1 MAETEELAEHNL
13 GELKEGLGDTEQ
25 RVGVGMLSLLI
36 FLSLMGTGRI

>member
-25 RVGVGMLSLLI
+25 RVGVGMLLWLI
-36 FLSLMGTGRI
+36 FLS